1 MGGKTKMTGS
11 GGGRSE
17 RPGGDER
24 LSPSQELGG
33 RGEGR
38 GGRGEG
44 QVKPRRETP
53 AGTAN
58 PPASSVSMPS
68 PRQAEDQLTH
78 SGRSH
83 LDGGR
88 GAGGPASQSWAGS
101 SRPARTFEMC
111 GSARKGSWANPPLF
125 QKSKVRNL
133 NGH

>member
-53 AGTAN
+53 ACTAN

-83 LDGGR
+83 LDGGPV
-88 GAGGPASQSWAGS
+88 GVASQPVLGWLLQA
-101 SRPARTFEMC
+101 C
-111 GSARKGSWANPPLF
+111 
-125 QKSKVRNL
+125 QNL
-133 NGH
+133 